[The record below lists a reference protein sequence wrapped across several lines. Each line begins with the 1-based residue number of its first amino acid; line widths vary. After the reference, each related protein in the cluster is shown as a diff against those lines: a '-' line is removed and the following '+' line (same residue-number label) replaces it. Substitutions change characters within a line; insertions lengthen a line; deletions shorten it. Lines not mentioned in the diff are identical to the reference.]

1 MTDTL
6 QTPVIPPTPP
16 VPPRR
21 NPALTGLTV
30 LAVLAV
36 LALGV
41 VAVVAMTR
49 DNNGTTMMGTNG
61 MAGSMMSNGQ
71 MMNGQG
77 SMMNGSMIGHGT
89 SSPTIPG
96 AREIAVTA
104 SMFKFDPA
112 EIRVKAGEDVT
123 IVLTATD
130 LTHDFTIDELAFHVS
145 AAPGQIGRGSFH
157 APATA
162 GRYTAYCSVAGHRQA
177 GMTATVVV
185 DPA

>member
-6 QTPVIPPTPP
+6 QAPVTPPTPP
-16 VPPRR
+16 ASPRR
-21 NPALTGLTV
+21 NPALTGLTI
-30 LAVLAV
+30 LAVI
-36 LALGV
+36 ALGV

-49 DNNGTTMMGTNG
+49 DDNGTTMVGTNG
-61 MAGSMMSNGQ
+61 MPGPMMSNGQ

-77 SMMNGSMIGHGT
+77 SMMNGSTMGHGT

-104 SMFKFDPA
+104 GTFKFEPA

-130 LTHDFTIDELAFHVS
+130 LTHDFTIDELGFQIS
-145 AAPGQIGRGSFH
+145 AAPGQTVRGSFH
-157 APATA
+157 APAVT
-162 GRYTAYCSVAGHRQA
+162 GRYTAYCSVVGHRQA
-177 GMTATVVV
+177 GMTASLVVE
-185 DPA
+185 PA